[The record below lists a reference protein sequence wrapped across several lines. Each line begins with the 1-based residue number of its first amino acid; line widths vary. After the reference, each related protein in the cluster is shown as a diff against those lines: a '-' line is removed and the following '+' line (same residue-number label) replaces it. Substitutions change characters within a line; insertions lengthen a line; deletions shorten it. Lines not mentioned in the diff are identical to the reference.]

1 MTRFNSELVIAY
13 DPIQIRSYIS
23 TATAAPPN
31 DMQKKRIARRQVD
44 RYTAH
49 NLRLI
54 EDPQLEATVKDRGY
68 SPREGGATNQIL

>member
-1 MTRFNSELVIAY
+1 MTRFNSELVIA
-13 DPIQIRSYIS
+13 DDTIQIRSYIS

-54 EDPQLEATVKDRGY
+54 EDPLEATVKDRGY